1 MDVSVAS
8 VMIGHKHGVYDL
20 KIYDGYVFSAASDS
34 IVAQWDFKAGVF
46 VQMILT
52 GTLPIYSL
60 SIQADKLACGQ
71 RNGELIFTDLA
82 TKQLIAKILIG
93 KKEIFFVHLLGEDG
107 NEWLA
112 GGGDGNLYFGNLLE
126 KDKVHIVPLSTTN
139 LRCIDVC
146 HQKDEIAIGSSDNFI
161 YILSL
166 ADKKVKSVIKG
177 CDNSVFTL
185 KYLDE
190 NTLLSGSRDALLRV
204 WKRKEEKWEVLELI
218 PAHNFTINKIAIH
231 PSGKYFATASRD
243 KSIKLWSAENFR
255 LLKVLSP
262 EKFLGIHTHSINSLV
277 WDNDFLVSTG
287 DDKKIVSWQIS
298 LPL

>member
-8 VMIGHKHGVYDL
+8 VMTGHKHGVYDL

-34 IVAQWDFKAGVF
+34 IVAQWDYNTGVF

-52 GTLPIYSL
+52 GTLPIYTL
-60 SIQADKLACGQ
+60 SIHADILACGQ
-71 RNGELIFTDLA
+71 RNGEVIFTDLA
-82 TKQLIAKILIG
+82 TKQLITKILIG
-93 KKEIFFVHLLGEDG
+93 NKEIFFVHLFGKEG
-107 NEWLA
+107 KEWLA
-112 GGGDGNLYFGNLLE
+112 GGGDGNLYFGNILE

-146 HQKDEIAIGSSDNFI
+146 NDKDEIAIGASDNLI
-161 YILSL
+161 YILSI

-177 CDNSVFTL
+177 CDNSVFTV

-204 WKRKEEKWEVLELI
+204 WKRKEDKWEVSEVI

-243 KSIKLWSAENFR
+243 KFIKLWSADNFK

-262 EKFLGIHTHSINSLV
+262 EKFPGVHTHSINSIV
-277 WDNDFLVSTG
+277 WDKDFLVSTG